1 MKGAGT
7 HYIIHYSPPPAP
19 APTAMGFPDLRGEWR
34 IGREALRLGLS
45 SPTLFR
51 APRGHGE
58 PVILLPGFKAPESS
72 MFPLRRLLRLKGY
85 QARTWGLGVNQGDV
99 QHYVD
104 SLKPVVKNLAE
115 SAGTAVA
122 LVGWSLGGVVS
133 REIAREIPQHVST
146 LVTYGTPVIGGP
158 SFTVGANSY
167 SAAARKQINR
177 LIEERNAANPIATP
191 LGIVFTRGDT
201 IVSWPA
207 CIDRFSTN
215 TTHFEVDATH
225 FSMGIDP
232 TVWSIVLDR
241 LHQAQERRHA

>member
-1 MKGAGT
+1 
-7 HYIIHYSPPPAP
+7 
-19 APTAMGFPDLRGEWR
+19 
-34 IGREALRLGLS
+34 
-45 SPTLFR
+45 
-51 APRGHGE
+51 
-58 PVILLPGFKAPESS
+58 

-104 SLKPVVKNLAE
+104 ALKPVVKDLAE
-115 SAGTAVA
+115 SSGTAVA

-133 REIAREIPQHVST
+133 REIAREMPQYVST
-146 LVTYGTPVIGGP
+146 VVTYGTPVIGGP

-167 SAAARKQINR
+167 SAADRKHINR
-177 LIEERNAANPIATP
+177 LIEERNAANPIQTP

-207 CIDRFSTN
+207 CIDRVSTD

-232 TVWSIVLDR
+232 TVWGIVLER
-241 LHQAQERRHA
+241 LHQAQERCHA